1 MWNCDSLWYDTSLG
15 LSTDERQK
23 DFVYSISDYEAV
35 SEQMN
40 ITVFSSAFEEYI
52 NQLSGK
58 YTLIFG
64 LREWYDRMLSETQIP
79 TDYYLLTKQARSE
92 VLY

>member
-58 YTLIFG
+58 YTLILAYANG
-64 LREWYDRMLSETQIP
+64 MT
-79 TDYYLLTKQARSE
+79 AC
-92 VLY
+92 